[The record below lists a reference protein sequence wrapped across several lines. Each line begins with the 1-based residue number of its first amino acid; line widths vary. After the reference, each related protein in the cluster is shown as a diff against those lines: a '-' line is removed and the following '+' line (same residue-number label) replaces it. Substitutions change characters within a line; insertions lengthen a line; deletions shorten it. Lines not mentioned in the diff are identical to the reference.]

1 MDQSANLEKHF
12 QILGLAPNASP
23 RRVKERYR
31 ELAKQYHPDRQTD
44 PALKA
49 ESARQFQA
57 VSQAYHA
64 LEAIVQ
70 QTHLSLHERK
80 LNFLYDQGKKLCEQ
94 QNWSQALIV
103 LTELVAL
110 EAGFRDTLT
119 LLREARRK
127 QRELSSLYQ
136 EANALLQQGQWSAAE
151 ERFASLSRQA
161 PGYRDAS
168 KKRRQAQRELLMQQF
183 LEVG

>member
-1 MDQSANLEKHF
+1 MDHASHLDKPYEV
-12 QILGLAPNASP
+12 LGLTRSASP

-49 ESARQFQA
+49 ENARKFQEI
-57 VSQAYHA
+57 SQAYHA
-64 LEAIVQ
+64 LETVVQ
-70 QTHLSLHERK
+70 QTHLSPQERK
-80 LNFLYDQGKKLCEQ
+80 LNFLYEQGKKLCEQ
-94 QNWSQALIV
+94 QNWSQALLV
-103 LTELVAL
+103 LTELIAL
-110 EAGFRDTLT
+110 EAGFKDTLT

-151 ERFASLSRQA
+151 ERFACLSRQA
-161 PGYRDAS
+161 PGYRDVS
-168 KKRRQAQRELLMQQF
+168 KKRKQAQRELLMQQF
-183 LEVG
+183 LEVS